1 MEQAPSSELAEEQLR
16 FKLGSAE
23 LQGAGPHVLLC
34 LRP

>member
-1 MEQAPSSELAEEQLR
+1 MELAPSSELAEEQLQFR
-16 FKLGSAE
+16 LGSAE